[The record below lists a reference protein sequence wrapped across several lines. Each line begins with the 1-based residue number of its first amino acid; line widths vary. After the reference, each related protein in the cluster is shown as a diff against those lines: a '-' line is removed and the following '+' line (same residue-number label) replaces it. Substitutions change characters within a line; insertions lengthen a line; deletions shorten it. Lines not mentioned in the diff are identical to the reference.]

1 MSLVYEWGIVVC
13 LTQFDYP
20 EERLKRKLLG
30 PSVFLQLV
38 IPTNSNRFDSYFIVV
53 LPMFL
58 QVDTDL
64 TQLGFLQKLHVSKQ
78 FVFPMFPIMQHHQI
92 SIWDHLRR
100 HFSLKPTPGT
110 MQEAGVG
117 TCPS

>member
-1 MSLVYEWGIVVC
+1 MSSVYEWGIV
-13 LTQFDYP
+13 QYFY
-20 EERLKRKLLG
+20 
-30 PSVFLQLV
+30 FLQLV

-78 FVFPMFPIMQHHQI
+78 FVFPIFPIMQHHQI
-92 SIWDHLRR
+92 SIWDHLIR